1 MKQITMLIP
10 EIIDQ
15 VSVFEVKKEIK
26 VTCDNC
32 DNKFE
37 ITDVLF
43 QDTIFAENN
52 IICVKC
58 QGES

>member
-15 VSVFEVKKEIK
+15 VSVFEVKQEIK
-26 VTCDNC
+26 VKCDNC
-32 DNKFE
+32 GSEFE
-37 ITDVLF
+37 ITNVLF